1 MVGVAGLRA
10 PQMAASVT
18 RQRLATPFR
27 SSRSISSF
35 RLSGIRLPGS
45 QGQLGSGLTKTATW
59 RPAPAITALGAV
71 RFNSTTSTAP
81 SAAADANAS
90 TPAPAVNDLSSIDI
104 TSIPE
109 HIGYLKELGL
119 DYGWGFTAT
128 MEWLT
133 EHIHLSLGF
142 SWVSSIV
149 IMGILTRAVLL
160 RPFFQASD
168 NGAKLAAIK
177 HIEEPIRSDYI
188 RLQKEGKTLDA
199 QRKVAELRDLRKAH
213 GISAMK
219 SLVPMLQIPLGFGMY
234 RLVNGMASLP
244 VPALADESFLWITD
258 LTVRD
263 PTNMLPI
270 ISALAVGFSLARGA
284 SSGSMGMLNGPVG
297 KGLPYILPGITLLF
311 MMFQPAALQLYF
323 ASTGV
328 WAAVQ
333 SAIVNSPRWRR
344 RLGLAQFPT
353 MLNASAPNKTNLERL
368 LDRAHADMK
377 TGNGASSTGKE
388 SVIDQVLKYFSTVSE
403 EAARPNS
410 AMDRLPPPPRKT
422 EKELRALLK
431 SEEAKFAEATEDRLR
446 RNEERIRAHQKHLL
460 AKKAAKQDS
469 H

>member
-258 LTVRD
+258 LT
-263 PTNMLPI
+263 
-270 ISALAVGFSLARGA
+270 RGA

-403 EAARPNS
+403 EVRKLANNASGSQTKLRDGS
-410 AMDRLPPPPRKT
+410 LAPPPRKT